1 MTRFNS
7 MLRIDEILKEKNI
20 SNSEF
25 ATMIG
30 VSETSASAF
39 KSGKTKPKFD
49 TLVKIAEVLNVDI
62 RQLFKPTKG
71 NSLLNGFVEYQDEIY
86 RIYSK
91 EDLENL
97 LAIVN
102 KDNE

>member
-1 MTRFNS
+1 
-7 MLRIDEILKEKNI
+7 MLRIDEILKEKKI

-25 ATMIG
+25 ATLIG
-30 VSETSASAF
+30 VSETSASGF

-49 TLVKIAEVLNVDI
+49 TLVKIAEVLDVDI

-71 NSLLNGFVEYQDEIY
+71 NSILDGFVEYQNEVY

-91 EDLENL
+91 EDLEKL
-97 LAIVN
+97 LDVVN
-102 KDNE
+102 MSKK

>member
-1 MTRFNS
+1 

>member
-1 MTRFNS
+1 

-49 TLVKIAEVLNVDI
+49 TLVRIAEVLNVDI

-71 NSLLNGFVEYQDEIY
+71 NSLLNGFVEYQNEIY

-102 KDNE
+102 KDAE

>member
-1 MTRFNS
+1 
-7 MLRIDEILKEKNI
+7 MLRIDEILKEKRI

-25 ATMIG
+25 ASMIG

-49 TLVKIAEVLNVDI
+49 TLVKIAEVLDVDI

-71 NSLLNGFVEYQDEIY
+71 GELLNGFVEYEDEIY

-91 EDLENL
+91 EDLQNL
-97 LAIVN
+97 LNTI
-102 KDNE
+102 K